1 MLSPL
6 VSAGVFVSDLESA
19 TRFFVE
25 VLELEPIRTV
35 EHEDP
40 DAATFLGCTP
50 GAKVRY
56 RLFRG
61 SPDFIGML
69 SLFEITM
76 PTPAG
81 ITRSGDCAHL
91 GECCLVFRC
100 ADVDRIYARMLERAH
115 PVLCPP
121 RDLHNPDG
129 SRNREMT
136 FRAPGSVLINLM
148 QKYAT

>member
-1 MLSPL
+1 LSPI
-6 VSAGVFVSDLESA
+6 VSTAVFVADLESA

-25 VLELEPIRTV
+25 IFALEPIRTV
-35 EHEDP
+35 EYDDP
-40 DAATFLGCTP
+40 DAALFLGSP
-50 GAKVRY
+50 RGAKVRY

-61 SPDFIGML
+61 SADFVGML
-69 SLFEITM
+69 SLFEITS
-76 PTPAG
+76 PVPAAVA
-81 ITRSGDCAHL
+81 RSGDGAQL

-100 ADVDRIYARMLERAH
+100 ADVDRIHARMVERAL

-121 RDLHNPDG
+121 RDLRNPDG

-136 FRAPGSVLINLM
+136 FRAPGGVLINLM